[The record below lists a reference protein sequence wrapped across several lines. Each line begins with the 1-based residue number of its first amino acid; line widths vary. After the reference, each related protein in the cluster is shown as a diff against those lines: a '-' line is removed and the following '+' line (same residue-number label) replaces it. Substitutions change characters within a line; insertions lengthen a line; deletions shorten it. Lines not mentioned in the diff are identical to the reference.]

1 MQQLEIS
8 FFYPLTEQIS
18 LDLDFT
24 STEEWIAEWRKR
36 QWNTNTLATS
46 GSFLISNGGT
56 GVTSWSQP
64 VFNSFVI
71 RPTPTEKSVG
81 SWEITTGTFVHR
93 PTKPNAVIR
102 FMAKHLLGFKWHDE
116 I

>member
-8 FFYPLTEQIS
+8 FFYPLTEQIP

-24 STEEWIAEWRKR
+24 PTEEWIAEWRKR

-46 GSFLISNGGT
+46 GSVLIGGT
-56 GVTSWSQP
+56 GITSWSQP
-64 VFNSFVI
+64 VTSSFVVK
-71 RPTPTEKSVG
+71 PSAKNVG
-81 SWEITTGTFVHR
+81 KWEISDSMFVYR

-116 I
+116 N

>member
-8 FFYPLTEQIS
+8 FFYPLTEQTL

-24 STEEWIAEWRKR
+24 LSEQWIAEWRKR
-36 QWNTNTLATS
+36 QWNTTTTS

-56 GVTSWSQP
+56 GVTSWSLP
-64 VFNSFVI
+64 SNSSFIVKPSTKNVGMWELSESMFVY
-71 RPTPTEKSVG
+71 
-81 SWEITTGTFVHR
+81 R

>member
-8 FFYPLTEQIS
+8 FFYPLTEQIL

-24 STEEWIAEWRKR
+24 LTEEWIAEWRKR

-46 GSFLISNGGT
+46 GSVLISGT
-56 GVTSWSQP
+56 GITTWAQAPMS
-64 VFNSFVI
+64 SFVI
-71 RPTPTEKSVG
+71 KPTEKNAG
-81 SWEITTGTFVHR
+81 KWEITEHMFVYR

>member
-8 FFYPLTEQIS
+8 FFYPLTEQIP
-18 LDLDFT
+18 LGLDFT

-36 QWNTNTLATS
+36 QWNNTGTLLTV
-46 GSFLISNGGT
+46 GSGGT
-56 GVTSWSQP
+56 GSISWSQP
-64 VFNSFVI
+64 VTNSFVI
-71 RPTPTEKSVG
+71 RPTEKSVG
-81 SWEITTGTFVHR
+81 SWEITTGTFVYR

-116 I
+116 N

>member
-36 QWNTNTLATS
+36 QWNNTATS

-64 VFNSFVI
+64 VTSSFVVK
-71 RPTPTEKSVG
+71 PSTKNVG
-81 SWEITTGTFVHR
+81 KWEITESMFVYR
-93 PTKPNAVIR
+93 PIKPNAVIR
-102 FMAKHLLGFKWHDE
+102 FMARHLLGFKWHDE

>member
-8 FFYPLTEQIS
+8 FFYPLTEQIP

-24 STEEWIAEWRKR
+24 LTEEWIAEWRKR

-46 GSFLISNGGT
+46 GSVLIGGT
-56 GVTSWSQP
+56 GITSWSP
-64 VFNSFVI
+64 VTSSFVVK
-71 RPTPTEKSVG
+71 PSAKNVG
-81 SWEITTGTFVHR
+81 KWEITENMFVYR

-116 I
+116 N

>member
-8 FFYPLTEQIS
+8 FFYPLTEQTL

-24 STEEWIAEWRKR
+24 STEEWIVEWRKR

-46 GSFLISNGGT
+46 GSVLIGGA
-56 GVTSWSQP
+56 GITSWSQP
-64 VFNSFVI
+64 VTSSFVVK
-71 RPTPTEKSVG
+71 PSTKNVG
-81 SWEITTGTFVHR
+81 KWELSESMFVYR

>member
-8 FFYPLTEQIS
+8 FFYPLTEQIP

-24 STEEWIAEWRKR
+24 LTEEWIAEWRKR
-36 QWNTNTLATS
+36 QWNTNKLATS
-46 GSFLISNGGT
+46 GSFLIGGT
-56 GVTSWSQP
+56 GITSWSQP
-64 VFNSFVI
+64 VTSSFVVK
-71 RPTPTEKSVG
+71 PSAKNVG
-81 SWEITTGTFVHR
+81 KWEISDSMFVYR
-93 PTKPNAVIR
+93 PTKPNAIIR

>member
-1 MQQLEIS
+1 MLQLEIP

-24 STEEWIAEWRKR
+24 PSEQWIAEWRKR

-46 GSFLISNGGT
+46 GSVLIASGGT
-56 GVTSWSQP
+56 GITSWSQP
-64 VFNSFVI
+64 VTSSFVI
-71 RPTPTEKSVG
+71 KPSAKNVG
-81 SWEITTGTFVHR
+81 KWEISDSMFVYR

-116 I
+116 N

>member
-36 QWNTNTLATS
+36 QWNTTGTLLTV
-46 GSFLISNGGT
+46 GSGGT
-56 GVTSWSQP
+56 GVISWSQP
-64 VFNSFVI
+64 VTSSFVVK
-71 RPTPTEKSVG
+71 PSTNNVG
-81 SWEITTGTFVHR
+81 KWEISDSVFVYR

-102 FMAKHLLGFKWHDE
+102 FLAKYLPGFKWRDE